1 MENNNGIPENGKKI
15 GIKKFIPLVIIIIV
29 VVTIGIV
36 WYRNYSKYISSDDAY
51 IDSENVSVSSKIM
64 GRVNHLYVDEGDSVN
79 NGMLLAELDSSDLLA
94 QKKQAIATMEQAI
107 ANTVQ
112 SGAKYNYDKENI
124 KVVEV
129 NYYKALEDFTR
140 STKQFDGDV
149 ITKEQY
155 DHSQKTLESAK
166 AQLEAAKSQLDV
178 SKAQIGSSNAVV
190 NNASAQIGVIAT
202 QINNTRLYSPIKGVV
217 ARRWLLPG
225 DIAQPGQSIFTLN
238 NNFKL
243 WVTVFLEETNL
254 SQVHVNQKAIFTV
267 DAFPGIEFFGK
278 IISIGSNTASQ
289 FSLIP
294 PNNASGNFTKITQ
307 RVPVKIS
314 INGTNVSDGHSDYK
328 LLSGMSVVVKIL
340 KD

>member
-1 MENNNGIPENGKKI
+1 MDNNNGKPENGKKN
-15 GIKKFIPLVIIIIV
+15 GIKKFIPVIVIIAV
-29 VVTIGIV
+29 VITIGLV
-36 WYRNYSKYISSDDAY
+36 WYKNYSKYISSDDAY
-51 IDSENVSVSSKIM
+51 IDAENVSVSSKIL
-64 GRVNHLYVDEGDSVN
+64 GRLNHLYVDEGDSVKK
-79 NGMLLAELDSSDLLA
+79 GMLLAELDSTDLLA
-94 QKKQAIATMEQAI
+94 QKKQAMAMKEQAI
-107 ANTVQ
+107 ANQ
-112 SGAKYNYDKENI
+112 LQAEAKYNYDQENI

-129 NYYKALEDFTR
+129 NFYKAQEDFTR
-140 STKQFDGDV
+140 SKNQFEGDV

-155 DHSQKTLESAK
+155 DHSQKSLESAK
-166 AQLEAAKSQLDV
+166 AQLEATKSQLGV
-178 SKAQIGSSNAVV
+178 SKAQIGSSYAAVENAD
-190 NNASAQIGVIAT
+190 AQIGVITT
-202 QINNTRLYSPIKGVV
+202 QINNTRLYSPINGVV

-243 WVTVFLEETNL
+243 WVTLFLEETNL
-254 SQVHVNQKAIFTV
+254 GKVHLNQKARFTV
-267 DAFPGIEFFGK
+267 DAFPGKEFTGK

-314 INGTNVSDGHSDYK
+314 IDGTGNSNGNSDYK
-328 LLSGMSVVVKIL
+328 LLAGMSVVVKII